1 MHVARIDRNLAAELL
16 EELRTMQA
24 QLESVEK
31 DTIVSLDLND
41 LYREV
46 KFAQKVLIDR
56 NNLA

>member
-1 MHVARIDRNLAAELL
+1 MHIARIDRNLAAELL
-16 EELRTMQA
+16 EELKTMQV

-31 DTIVSLDLND
+31 DTIVGLDLND

-46 KFAQKVLIDR
+46 KFAQKVLTDR